1 MDSGIY
7 VQDVKWILVPMYD
20 LIFLMD
26 LTTASLYFDHLHHE
40 ALSSWITKIQHLK
53 SYFLYR
59 FYIKSHKYMKFTS
72 TM

>member
-26 LTTASLYFDHLHHE
+26 LTTASLYFDHHHHE

>member
-26 LTTASLYFDHLHHE
+26 LTTASLYFDHHHHE
-40 ALSSWITKIQHLK
+40 AYFIMDHQNPAFEILFSLS
-53 SYFLYR
+53 FL
-59 FYIKSHKYMKFTS
+59 
-72 TM
+72 

>member
-26 LTTASLYFDHLHHE
+26 LTTASLYFDHHHHE

-53 SYFLYR
+53 SYSLYR
-59 FYIKSHKYMKFTS
+59 FVYQIS
-72 TM
+72 